1 MARTANVIAEED
13 SEFPII
19 PSKVLRRLAKQYT
32 DLNQLIFSVM
42 TERLAAADVPLGT
55 ALDQELLREL
65 RTNAP

>member
-1 MARTANVIAEED
+1 
-13 SEFPII
+13 
-19 PSKVLRRLAKQYT
+19 
-32 DLNQLIFSVM
+32 M